1 MQSLLS
7 SLSQSAH
14 DTLYKNMEW
23 TNEQIYLL
31 YDRESPLAILLSDA
45 YRSILPSGSIDR
57 EFISPPQPL
66 YRGGLINPDN
76 PYAKSQNRVMTNHNL
91 EENKKTGLDHHETV
105 ENSYRRSGSAGRV
118 DQRCS
123 PFTSKGVYRSSYS
136 VNEFSTFYFPY
147 SIGTIPSLSS
157 CSRIQSS
164 CIHT

>member
-14 DTLYKNMEW
+14 DTLYKNMEL
-23 TNEQIYLL
+23 TDEQIYLL

-45 YRSILPSGSIDR
+45 YKSILPSGSIDR

-105 ENSYRRSGSAGRV
+105 ENIVTEEADAQVESIKDALLSLPERSIVVLIQSTNFRL
-118 DQRCS
+118 
-123 PFTSKGVYRSSYS
+123 
-136 VNEFSTFYFPY
+136 STF
-147 SIGTIPSLSS
+147 
-157 CSRIQSS
+157 RIRLELF
-164 CIHT
+164 HR

>member
-105 ENSYRRSGSAGRV
+105 ENIVTEEVDPQVELIKDALLSLPKGSIVVLIQSTNFRL
-118 DQRCS
+118 
-123 PFTSKGVYRSSYS
+123 
-136 VNEFSTFYFPY
+136 STF
-147 SIGTIPSLSS
+147 
-157 CSRIQSS
+157 RIRLELF
-164 CIHT
+164 HR

>member
-23 TNEQIYLL
+23 TDEQIYLL

-45 YRSILPSGSIDR
+45 YKSILPSGSIDR

-105 ENSYRRSGSAGRV
+105 ENIVTEEADAQVESIKDTLLSLPEKSIVVLIQSTNFRL
-118 DQRCS
+118 
-123 PFTSKGVYRSSYS
+123 
-136 VNEFSTFYFPY
+136 STF
-147 SIGTIPSLSS
+147 
-157 CSRIQSS
+157 RIRLELF
-164 CIHT
+164 HR